1 MLPHG
6 WHLWAHVSGRDPKA
20 VTTCTSLLLI
30 WLGSHVQSWLIDTY
44 EEWSPGTPCVE
55 GSGQEAGQE
64 ARQEEP
70 MKFFILVRSDSE
82 SQHPYQRESLK
93 HKAEVPMLDTKA

>member
-1 MLPHG
+1 M
-6 WHLWAHVSGRDPKA
+6 
-20 VTTCTSLLLI
+20 
-30 WLGSHVQSWLIDTY
+30 QSWLIDTY